1 MKKIKILCLAFLVA
15 SISCTESDDT
25 SDPVSN
31 SITVNVS
38 DFSTTINENP
48 APNTTLGTLTAT
60 TNQGSLTFTV
70 TSQTPANAI
79 EINSSTGEITVLDE
93 TLFDFETNPVISG
106 IIKVENSGVSDNA
119 NFTIT
124 LNDVNENTTTS
135 LKSVTIKRFDNNDN
149 LKHSVKYI
157 FQNDLLTGTE
167 YSSSNGNVFSL
178 PAENYA
184 NGLVKKM
191 QNNYGETEYF
201 YDSDNRLIKTV
212 STGEDGPLVH
222 EFNYN
227 GNDIEY
233 VGRIYV
239 NGNPSVHYL
248 KLNSDNLIYKEL
260 VPGSNNQTLVSAI
273 NYQNGNPLTVDM
285 ASGTLDEYQYSS
297 QQGSDAYNF
306 YQYIFG
312 EHWKNNLLLES
323 DEFSNLNYR
332 DNVVNYISDNYI
344 TQFKRTY
351 SDGSFFGYNITYD
364 FDANSMLTKETRDYF
379 GDPEYNYNPK
389 KVEVLYEY
397 Q

>member
-15 SISCTESDDT
+15 FISCTESDDT

-149 LKHSVKYI
+149 EIHSVKYT
-157 FQNDLLTGTE
+157 FQNDLLIE
-167 YSSSNGNVFSL
+167 VKISSNGSVDSAL
-178 PAENYA
+178 AETYS

-191 QNNYGETEYF
+191 KTYLLAETEYF
-201 YDSDNRLIKTV
+201 YDNDNRLIKAIL
-212 STGEDGPLVH
+212 TGQDGPIVH

-227 GNDIEY
+227 GDEIEFI
-233 VGRIYV
+233 GRLFGG
-239 NGNPSVHYL
+239 GNPSVHYL

-260 VPGSNNQTLVSAI
+260 VPGSNDQTFVSTI

-397 Q
+397 H